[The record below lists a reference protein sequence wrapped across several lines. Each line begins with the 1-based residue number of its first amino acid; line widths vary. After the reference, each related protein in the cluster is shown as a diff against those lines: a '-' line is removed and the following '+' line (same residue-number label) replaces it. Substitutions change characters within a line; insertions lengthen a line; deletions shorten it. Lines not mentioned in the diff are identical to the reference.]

1 MTIIDGRK
9 IAQDIENRLKQ
20 EVANIEEPPVLA
32 AILVGEDPASVLY
45 IKIKEKACK
54 EVGIG
59 FQSYQ
64 LPVTSEQEKIIELIE
79 KLNSDDKID
88 AIIIQLPLAKHFD
101 TEKIINAV
109 SLAKD
114 ADALNQQSELRSP
127 TVAAIL
133 EIFKKYNIDL
143 KNKNICLVGYGRLVG
158 KPLVKELENRGLKLD
173 ICDSETKN
181 LTEYTKKADILISA
195 TGVPHLITA
204 EMVKKGAVVIDAG
217 TSIEKTPRYK
227 IQDTKK
233 VQIQNFQ
240 KSVVSVKTKSVVG
253 DVDFDNVKNK
263 TSYITPPT
271 GGIGPITV
279 AKLLENVM
287 KLTRK

>member
-79 KLNSDDKID
+79 KLNRDDKITG
-88 AIIIQLPLAKHFD
+88 IILQLPLPKHLD
-101 TEKIINAV
+101 TEKIINTV
-109 SLAKD
+109 LPSKD
-114 ADALNQQSELRSP
+114 ADALGEQAQVIPP
-127 TVAAIL
+127 TVSAIL
-133 EIFKKYNIDL
+133 KIFAEYGIFL

-173 ICDSETKN
+173 ICDNETKN